1 MELTAMSLKGKPNLM
16 LKALRYLHKKLE
28 VFQNYTE
35 QGKKKVCRSLALRV
49 LSSSHHILLNTNK

>member
-35 QGKKKVCRSLALRV
+35 QGKKKVCRWL
-49 LSSSHHILLNTNK
+49 